1 MVKETAYYDALG
13 VSPDAGEDEIKRA
26 YRKLALKYHP
36 DKNTDPGA
44 QDKFKEVSVAYEVL
58 SDAEK
63 RKRYDQFGKNAAEME
78 GGGMDPSDI
87 FASFFGGGGRP
98 RGEPKP
104 KDIVHELPV
113 PLEAF
118 YCGKTIKLAITRDR
132 LCTQC
137 SGTGSKVAGVSATC
151 KDCGGRGVRM
161 VTRQLQPGFIQ
172 QMQVACPACKGKGTN
187 LKEEDKCVGC
197 RGQQILKDKKIF
209 EVVVEKGMHRGD
221 SVTFSGEGDQI
232 PGVKL
237 SGDIIIILDQKPHP
251 LFTRKGN
258 HLVME
263 HTISLAESLTGFSM
277 NIAQLDGRKL
287 CISSTPGSVVD
298 PSTMYSVNREGMPVA
313 KTGGMER
320 GDLIIRFRVVFPKTL
335 EEAAIPELRKVLGY
349 PHQPSTEAGSEPHTL
364 QESHI
369 DFEKESRRNA
379 YDDDDGEQQPRVHTA
394 GCAQQ

>member
-1 MVKETAYYDALG
+1 MVKETGYYDALG

-36 DKNTDPGA
+36 DKNTEPGA
-44 QDKFKEVSVAYEVL
+44 QDKFKEVSVAYECL
-58 SDAEK
+58 SDPDK
-63 RKRYDQFGKNAAEME
+63 RQRYDQFGKDAAEMQGG

-104 KDIVHELPV
+104 KDIMHELPV

-132 LCTQC
+132 LCGQC
-137 SGTGSKVAGVSATC
+137 HGTGSRVAGVSAMC

-172 QMQVACPACKGKGTN
+172 QMQIACPACKGKGTN
-187 LKEEDKCVGC
+187 LREEDKCTGC
-197 RGQQILKDKKIF
+197 RGQQILKDKKVF
-209 EVVVEKGMHRGD
+209 EVVVEKGMSRGD
-221 SVTFSGEGDQI
+221 SATFAGEGDQI

-237 SGDIIIILDQKPHP
+237 SGDIIIVFDLRPHP
-251 LFTRKGN
+251 QFTRKGN
-258 HLVME
+258 HLLME
-263 HTISLAESLTGFSM
+263 HTIALAEALTGFSL
-277 NIAQLDGRKL
+277 NVTQLDGREL
-287 CISSTPGSVVD
+287 AITAGPGAVID
-298 PSTMYSVNREGMPVA
+298 PSTPYSVSREGMPVA
-313 KTGGMER
+313 NTGGIER

-335 EEAAIPELRKVLGY
+335 ERSAAPELRRLLGY
-349 PHQPSTEAGSEPHTL
+349 PQQPPAKVDAEPHTL
-364 QESHI
+364 QESRV
-369 DFEKESRRNA
+369 DLEKEARRNTH
-379 YDDDDGEQQPRVHTA
+379 DDDGDQPRMQTA

>member
-1 MVKETAYYDALG
+1 MVKETGYYDALG
-13 VSPDAGEDEIKRA
+13 VSPNASEDEIKRA

-44 QDKFKEVSVAYEVL
+44 QEKFKEVSVAYECL
-58 SDAEK
+58 SDPEK
-63 RKRYDQFGKNAAEME
+63 RKRYDQFGKDAVEMQS
-78 GGGMDPSDI
+78 GGVDPSDI

-161 VTRQLQPGFIQ
+161 MTRQLQPGFIQ
-172 QMQVACPACKGKGTN
+172 QIQTACPVCKGKGTN
-187 LKEEDKCVGC
+187 LREEDKCISC
-197 RGQQILKDKKIF
+197 RGQQILKDKKVF

-237 SGDIIIILDQKPHP
+237 SGDIIIILDQKPHAT
-251 LFTRKGN
+251 FVRKGN
-258 HLVME
+258 HLLME
-263 HTISLAESLTGFSM
+263 HTISLAEALTGFSL
-277 NIAQLDGRKL
+277 NVTQLDGREL
-287 CISSTPGSVVD
+287 AISSTAGSVID
-298 PSTMYSVNREGMPVA
+298 PASMYSVSREGMPVPH
-313 KTGGMER
+313 TGGMER
-320 GDLIIRFRVVFPKTL
+320 GDLIIRFRVLFPKTL
-335 EEAAIPELRKVLGY
+335 KQAAAPELRKMLGY
-349 PHQPSTEAGSEPHTL
+349 PQQPPTKDGAEPHTL

-369 DFEKESRRNA
+369 DLEKEARRSA
-379 YDDDDGEQQPRVHTA
+379 YDDDGDQPRVQTA

>member
-1 MVKETAYYDALG
+1 MVKETGYYTALG

-36 DKNTDPGA
+36 DKNTEPGA
-44 QDKFKEVSVAYEVL
+44 QEKFKEVSVAYECL
-58 SDAEK
+58 SDPEK
-63 RKRYDQFGKNAAEME
+63 RKRYDQFGKDAVEMQS
-78 GGGMDPSDI
+78 GGVDPSDI

-172 QMQVACPACKGKGTN
+172 QIQTACPACKGKGTN
-187 LKEEDKCVGC
+187 LREEDKCLSC
-197 RGQQILKDKKIF
+197 RGQQILKDKKVF

-251 LFTRKGN
+251 NFVRKGN
-258 HLVME
+258 HLLME
-263 HTISLAESLTGFSM
+263 HTISLAEALTGFSL
-277 NIAQLDGRKL
+277 NVTQLDGREL
-287 CISSTPGSVVD
+287 AVSSAAGTVIDPAAMFSV
-298 PSTMYSVNREGMPVA
+298 SREGMPVPH
-313 KTGGMER
+313 TGGMER
-320 GDLIIRFRVVFPKTL
+320 GDLIVRFRVVFPKTL
-335 EEAAIPELRKVLGY
+335 RQTAAPELRKILGY
-349 PHQPSTEAGSEPHTL
+349 PQQPPAKEGAESYTL
-364 QESHI
+364 QESLV
-369 DFEKESRRNA
+369 DLEKEARRNA
-379 YDDDDGEQQPRVHTA
+379 YDDDGDQPRVQTA